1 MEAWQGCESNH
12 TGKRTSASPGKALR
26 YEMSAPLSMKDL
38 VTMRSS
44 TLLWLALYRTATDKS
59 FVVDMGEYS
68 VPPYLKNAGG
78 AVEFLSPR

>member
-1 MEAWQGCESNH
+1 
-12 TGKRTSASPGKALR
+12 
-26 YEMSAPLSMKDL
+26 MKDL

-59 FVVDMGEYS
+59 FVVDMGAYS
-68 VPPYLKNAGG
+68 VPPSLKNAGG